1 MDLADPFDLDHAA
14 ATGARAVPQGLD
26 EPPASPDRPVS
37 DGLAI
42 RQRKERKKRKQDKL
56 LAQLERK
63 RQKADH
69 VQSVFQ
75 VQRQLI
81 TAAPGTPAAG
91 RGYTVSLALAGS
103 ILDNAQS
110 PELRTYLAGQ
120 VARALAVFNVDEIV
134 VFEDERPAGPALGA
148 HTTAGEFHGIGKRGR
163 GQGCVQLGRILQ
175 FLECPQYLRKHFF
188 PIHQDLKYAG
198 VLNPTDMPHHL
209 RASENSSFREGV
221 VLDRP
226 PTKNG
231 SLVNVGLSQE
241 VVIDKTLKPG
251 IRVTVHL
258 VDAQRTTHD
267 RTLVGKVVS
276 PSFPRTHA
284 GLYWGYNVRLAQSL
298 TEVFQGG
305 PYKGGYDLT
314 IGTSERGDSVDEFA
328 FAQPFKHLLIVLGG
342 VKGLEVAVD
351 TDKKI
356 QSHDPAT
363 LFDHYLN
370 TCPLQGSRTIR
381 TEEALLITLASLRPK
396 IVSVQAKCTL

>member
-1 MDLADPFDLDHAA
+1 MDHSVDHFDLDE
-14 ATGARAVPQGLD
+14 PSGLD
-26 EPPASPDRPVS
+26 APAGKREKTSPNDAALSIGNGP
-37 DGLAI
+37 AI
-42 RQRKERKKRKQDKL
+42 RQRKDRKKRKQEKL

-63 RQKADH
+63 RQKSQH
-69 VQSVFQ
+69 VESVFHA
-75 VQRQLI
+75 QRQI
-81 TAAPGTPAAG
+81 AAQSAAQTG
-91 RGYTVSLALAGS
+91 RNHTVSLALAGS

-134 VFEDERPAGPALGA
+134 VFEDEKPAAADQSSPN
-148 HTTAGEFHGIGKRGR
+148 TTQGEFRGIGKRGG
-163 GQGCVQLGRILQ
+163 GQGGCVQLGRILQ

-209 RASENSSFREGV
+209 RATEESPFREGV

-231 SLVNVGLSQE
+231 SLVNVGLPQE
-241 VVIDKTLKPG
+241 VVIDKTLQPG

-258 VDAQRTTHD
+258 VDAQRPTHD
-267 RTLVGKVVS
+267 RTLVGKVVA

-284 GLYWGYNVRLAQSL
+284 GLYWGYNVRLARSL
-298 TEVFQGG
+298 TEVFTGC
-305 PYKGGYDLT
+305 PYKAGYDLT
-314 IGTSERGDSVDEFA
+314 IGTSERGDSVDEFT
-328 FAQPFKHLLIVLGG
+328 FDQPFKHLLIVLGG
-342 VKGLEVAVD
+342 VKGLEVAVESD
-351 TDKKI
+351 EKI
-356 QSHDPAT
+356 KTEDPST

-396 IVSVQAKCTL
+396 IVAVQSK